1 MATKIR
7 LQRYGKKRF
16 AYYHIVVADSKS
28 KRDGKII
35 ERIGDYNPN
44 DNPATINLDFDRSV
58 YWMQVGAQPSDTARA
73 ILSYKGVLY
82 KNHLLN
88 GVVKGALS
96 AEDVET
102 RYAIW
107 EADKDSRI
115 QAKRDSL
122 KKLFDTDASARMD
135 AETKLKETRA
145 QEILAKNTP
154 VEIPAEAP
162 AEAAPE
168 AIAEGEAPATEEA
181 PEAAP
186 VAEEAPEAAP
196 VAEEA
201 VAEAPVAEAAPEEA
215 PVVEAVPEA
224 AAVAEETPVAEE
236 APVAEAPAAEEKPA
250 DDTAPEEEKA

>member
-186 VAEEAPEAAP
+186 VAEEA
-196 VAEEA
+196 